1 MQSRNL
7 GCLILV
13 RTFGEGP
20 ANKHPSL
27 YQRRVE
33 MGTALTDDDGFECS
47 IDILD
52 GSCANVPTHHGKNR
66 SVIIPYNPFLSV
78 SVRMISGLQAIIIIY
93 MGLSRFCFY
102 RDAKPTKQTPPTSNE
117 VAKEYVLPIF
127 RRVCFA
133 RTLSPHYRS
142 VTGFPGNVMVR
153 IAIEPTD
160 IVKTGANIL
169 KLRGFHEPMKISS
182 HSIVPEDGGN
192 FTRILEFEPGDS
204 WNLASLPPRPM
215 TSSALSTMVKPSTS
229 P

>member
-1 MQSRNL
+1 MQSRDP

-20 ANKHPSL
+20 VNKHPSL

-52 GSCANVPTHHGKNR
+52 GSCANVPT
-66 SVIIPYNPFLSV
+66 
-78 SVRMISGLQAIIIIY
+78 
-93 MGLSRFCFY
+93 
-102 RDAKPTKQTPPTSNE
+102 KPTKQTPPTSNE

-215 TSSALSTMVKPSTS
+215 TSSTLSTMVKPSTS